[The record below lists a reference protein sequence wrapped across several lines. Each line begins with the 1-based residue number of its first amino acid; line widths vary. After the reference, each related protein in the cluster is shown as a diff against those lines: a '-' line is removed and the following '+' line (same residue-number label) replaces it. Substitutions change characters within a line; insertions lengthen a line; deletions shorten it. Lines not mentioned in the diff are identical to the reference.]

1 MTYRAPLAAIA
12 SALRHGTS
20 LVPAIEQGLFGE
32 LGIEDIDAIAA
43 EAGRF
48 AGEVIAPL
56 NRIGD
61 TYGTS
66 FKDGVVTTAPG
77 WKEAYRA
84 WRLAGW
90 NGVTAPAEWGGQA
103 LPQIVNAACTEMWHA
118 ASIGFA
124 NGPMLTMAAIDALNT
139 HGSDALKRTYLEKL
153 VSGEWMGTMQL
164 TEPQAGS
171 DVGALRTR
179 AERAAD
185 GSYRIKG
192 QKIFIT
198 YGEHD
203 FTENIIH
210 FVLARLPD
218 APPGTRG
225 ISLFLV
231 PKFLLEPNG
240 SLGARNDVRAHSVE
254 HKLGIHGS
262 PTCTMMFGDSGGATG
277 FLIGEENAGMACMFT
292 MMNRARLA
300 VGLQGVGVAECATQ
314 QALAYARERRQGRTA
329 GMSAS
334 QSAPIIAHPDV
345 RRMLLTMRS
354 LTQAARAICYATALA
369 IDRGERG
376 GDDAARREAHRVA
389 SLLTPV
395 AKAFSTDIGN
405 EVASLGIQ
413 VHGGMGYIEETG
425 AAQLFRDARIA
436 AIYEGTNGIQAI
448 DLVTRKLP
456 LADGAT
462 VAAHL
467 DELRGVIRALD
478 ASNDPGFGWTA
489 VRLGDAVESLARATN
504 WLLARLA
511 KEPDAALA
519 GASPYLRLFGL
530 ATGGC
535 LLAKEAL
542 AALRLGE
549 DAAARLTLTRF
560 FAENIAVG
568 AGALERTVV
577 EAAAGVIEA
586 DAALAVP
593 E

>member
-1 MTYRAPLAAIA
+1 VTYSAPLADIG
-12 SALRHGTS
+12 SALKHGTS
-20 LVPAIEQGLFGE
+20 LVVAIEQGLFGD
-32 LGIEDIDAIAA
+32 LGVEDIDAIIA
-43 EAGRF
+43 ESGRF
-48 AGEVIAPL
+48 AEEVIAPL

-61 TYGTS
+61 THGTS
-66 FKDGVVTTAPG
+66 FKDGIVTTAPG

-90 NGVTAPAEWGGQA
+90 NAVTAPAEWGGQA

-118 ASIGFA
+118 ASMGFA
-124 NGPMLTMAAIDALNT
+124 NGPMLTMAAIDALHA

-171 DVGALRTR
+171 DVGSLRTR
-179 AERAAD
+179 AERADD

-231 PKFLLEPNG
+231 PKFMLKPDG

-262 PTCTMMFGDSGGATG
+262 PTCTMIFGDGGGATG

-329 GMSAS
+329 GMNAS
-334 QSAPIIAHPDV
+334 QSAPIIEHPDV
-345 RRMLLTMRS
+345 RRMLLTMRA
-354 LTQAARAICYATALA
+354 LTQAARAICYTTAIA
-369 IDRGERG
+369 IDRSER
-376 GDDAARREAHRVA
+376 GDDAAARSEANRQA

-395 AKAFSTDIGN
+395 AKAFSTDVGN

-436 AIYEGTNGIQAI
+436 AIYEGTNGIQAV

-456 LADGAT
+456 LDGGAV
-462 VAAHL
+462 VASHI
-467 DELRGVIRALD
+467 DELRGVVGALD

-489 VRLGDAVESLARATN
+489 VRLGEAVESLARATN
-504 WLLARLA
+504 WLLARLP

-530 ATGGC
+530 STGGC

-542 AALRLGE
+542 TAMRLGE
-549 DAAARLTLTRF
+549 DAGARVGLTRF
-560 FAENIAVG
+560 FAENLVVG

-577 EAAAGVIEA
+577 EAAAGVIGA
-586 DAALAVP
+586 DAALASS
-593 E
+593 

>member
-1 MTYRAPLAAIA
+1 MTYSAPLAAIS
-12 SALRHGTS
+12 SALKHGTG
-20 LVPAIEQGLFGE
+20 LVAAIEQGLFGE
-32 LGIEDIDAIAA
+32 LGMEDIDAIVA

-61 TYGTS
+61 IYGAS
-66 FKDGVVTTAPG
+66 FKDGIVATAPG

-90 NGVTAPAEWGGQA
+90 NAVTAPAEWGGQA
-103 LPQIVNAACTEMWHA
+103 LPQIVNAACTEMWQA
-118 ASIGFA
+118 ASMGFA
-124 NGPMLTMAAIDALNT
+124 NGPMLTMAAIDALSA

-179 AERAAD
+179 AERAVD

-218 APPGTRG
+218 GPPGTRG

-231 PKFLLEPNG
+231 PKFLLKADG

-262 PTCTMMFGDSGGATG
+262 PTCTMIFGDGGGATG

-314 QALAYARERRQGRTA
+314 QALAYSRERRQGRTA
-329 GMSAS
+329 GVSAS
-334 QSAPIIAHPDV
+334 QSVPIIVHPDV
-345 RRMLLTMRS
+345 RRMLLTMRA

-369 IDRGERG
+369 IDRSERSN
-376 GDDAARREAHRVA
+376 GDAGRSEANRHA

-395 AKAFSTDIGN
+395 AKAFSTDVSN
-405 EVASLGIQ
+405 EVTSLGIQ

-448 DLVTRKLP
+448 DLVARKLP
-456 LADGAT
+456 LADGA
-462 VAAHL
+462 VFASHL
-467 DELRGVIRALD
+467 GELRGVVHALD

-489 VRLGDAVESLARATN
+489 VRLGDAVESLARTTN
-504 WLLARLA
+504 WLLARLP

-535 LLAKEAL
+535 LLAKETLTAM
-542 AALRLGE
+542 RLGK
-549 DAAARLTLTRF
+549 DAAARLALTRF

-577 EAAAGVIEA
+577 EGAAGIVGG
-586 DAALAVP
+586 DAALAAS
-593 E
+593 

>member
-1 MTYRAPLAAIA
+1 MTYSAPLAAI
-12 SALRHGTS
+12 SSVLKYGTG
-20 LVPAIEQGLFGE
+20 LVAAIEQGLFGE
-32 LGIEDIDAIAA
+32 LGMEVIDAIVA

-66 FKDGVVTTAPG
+66 FKDGIVTTAPG

-90 NGVTAPAEWGGQA
+90 NAVTAPAEWGGQA
-103 LPQIVNAACTEMWHA
+103 LPQIVNAACTEMWQA
-118 ASIGFA
+118 ASMGFA
-124 NGPMLTMAAIDALNT
+124 NGPMLTMAAIDALNA

-185 GSYRIKG
+185 GAYRIKG

-218 APPGTRG
+218 GAPGTRG

-231 PKFLLEPNG
+231 PKFLLKADG

-262 PTCTMMFGDSGGATG
+262 PTCTMIFGDGGGATG

-300 VGLQGVGVAECATQ
+300 VGLQGVGIAECATQ
-314 QALAYARERRQGRTA
+314 QALAYARERRQGRTV
-329 GMSAS
+329 GVSAS
-334 QSAPIIAHPDV
+334 QSVPIIVHPDV
-345 RRMLLTMRS
+345 RRMLLTMRA

-369 IDRGERG
+369 IDRSERSN
-376 GDDAARREAHRVA
+376 GDAGRSEANRHA

-395 AKAFSTDIGN
+395 AKAFSTDVSN
-405 EVASLGIQ
+405 EVTSLGIQ

-448 DLVTRKLP
+448 DLVARKLP
-456 LADGAT
+456 LADGA
-462 VAAHL
+462 VFASHL
-467 DELRGVIRALD
+467 GELRCVVHALD
-478 ASNDPGFGWTA
+478 ASNNPGFGWTA

-504 WLLARLA
+504 WLLARLP

-535 LLAKEAL
+535 LLAKETLTAM
-542 AALRLGE
+542 RLGK
-549 DAAARLTLTRF
+549 DAAARLALTRF

-577 EAAAGVIEA
+577 EGAAGIVGG
-586 DAALAVP
+586 DAALAAS
-593 E
+593 